1 MNYHTTQSEYQ
12 DGVAQGSEED
22 PKLKHPSLL
31 CSSSPNIGDE
41 IHLKGGR
48 IVTP

>member
-1 MNYHTTQSEYQ
+1 MITKWVKEGATR
-12 DGVAQGSEED
+12 GSEED
-22 PKLKHPSLL
+22 PKAEYLHLFDHHHSNLE
-31 CSSSPNIGDE
+31 DE

>member
-1 MNYHTTQSEYQ
+1 MDYHTTQGEYQ
-12 DGVAQGSEED
+12 DGVAQGREED
-22 PKLKHPSLL
+22 LKLKYSFLL
-31 CSSSPNIGDE
+31 CSSSPNLGDE

>member
-1 MNYHTTQSEYQ
+1 MNYHTTQGEYQ
-12 DGVAQGSEED
+12 DGDALGSEED
-22 PKLKHPSLL
+22 PKLKYPSLL
-31 CSSSPNIGDE
+31 CSSSPNLGDE